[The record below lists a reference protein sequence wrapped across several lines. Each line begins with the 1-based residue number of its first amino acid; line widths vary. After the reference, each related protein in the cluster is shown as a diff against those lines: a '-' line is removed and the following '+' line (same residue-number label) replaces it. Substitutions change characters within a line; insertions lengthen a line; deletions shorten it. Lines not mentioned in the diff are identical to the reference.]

1 MSGKRW
7 FCVPCPGSFKPAH
20 QVLCPPLVHKTIH
33 LMLMVMGPFVTS
45 WLDINSSHISG
56 EFEKKVQ
63 KRGFWA
69 KRCSAMF
76 FCSGLTFRAP
86 ATLKDPVHCAMLH
99 IKWPAQRVMGDLA
112 LLWIQYCRRNQ
123 RLWCR
128 LDRHIWLRPLL
139 VYWPSSP
146 PSQARCYVIYITY
159 GRDSLLANH
168 LRHH

>member
-20 QVLCPPLVHKTIH
+20 QVLCPPLLHNSPYVDGHGASRH
-33 LMLMVMGPFVTS
+33 LMIGYQQFT
-45 WLDINSSHISG
+45 HI
-56 EFEKKVQ
+56 
-63 KRGFWA
+63 RGFWKKSKKGDFEQKDA
-69 KRCSAMF
+69 LKCS
-76 FCSGLTFRAP
+76 SVVVWP
-86 ATLKDPVHCAMLH
+86 VTLKSLCNCAMLD

-128 LDRHIWLRPLL
+128 LDRHIWLGPLL

-146 PSQARCYVIYITY
+146 PSQAHCYVIYITY

-168 LRHH
+168 LHHH

>member
-1 MSGKRW
+1 MLKKWWLQSIMSGKGL

-20 QVLCPPLVHKTIH
+20 QVLCPPLVHNSPYVDGHGAFRH
-33 LMLMVMGPFVTS
+33 LMIGYQQFT
-45 WLDINSSHISG
+45 HI
-56 EFEKKVQ
+56 
-63 KRGFWA
+63 RGFWA

-76 FCSGLTFRAP
+76 LCSCLTCRTSV
-86 ATLKDPVHCAMLH
+86 TLKVPVHCAMLH

-146 PSQARCYVIYITY
+146 PSQVHYYVICITY
-159 GRDSLLANH
+159 GRDSLRASH